1 MLRDQILNHPVSIIA
16 GCAIWI
22 PIAIWVLALLQW
34 AVQGDI
40 DFISALAGIAVG
52 IGLGGTALLARDP
65 YMAPLILVGVLVTM
79 AAFPVVRSSLN
90 KRALAQIDIEA
101 IEKAYELL
109 RQKPGNAA
117 SKFKLAKTIYN
128 KGMPAHA
135 LALAEDAIQQMPE
148 AMFAEEHR
156 ILKRWRHYRVPPNQ
170 GTLSCLECGIV
181 CPPGQTHC
189 QRCGA
194 PFLLDHARGSW
205 VGKGLARK
213 FVAAWIG
220 IMVALVGIPFVAG
233 SFPPGAAIP
242 VIIGLMAVAIVVLVI
257 TFHPSREP
265 SR

>member
-1 MLRDQILNHPVSIIA
+1 MLRDQIFNNPVSLIA
-16 GCAIWI
+16 GCAIWV

-40 DFISALAGIAVG
+40 DFLSALAGIAVG
-52 IGLGGTALLARDP
+52 IGLGGTALLAREP

-90 KRALAQIDIEA
+90 KRALAQIDVEA

-109 RQKPGNAA
+109 AQKPGNAA
-117 SKFKLAKTIYN
+117 TKFKLAKTIYN

-135 LALAEDAIQQMPE
+135 LALAEDAIQQLPE

-156 ILKRWRHYRVPPNQ
+156 IVKRWRHYRVPPGQ
-170 GTLSCLECGIV
+170 GTLNCLTCSIV
-181 CPPGQTHC
+181 CPPGLTHC

-194 PFLLDHARGSW
+194 PFLLDHARGAW
-205 VGKGLARK
+205 IGKGLARR
-213 FVAAWIG
+213 FVAAWIA

-242 VIIGLMAVAIVVLVI
+242 VIIGFMAMAIVVLVV
-257 TFHPSREP
+257 TFRPSKEP
-265 SR
+265 S